1 MILNAQSHIT
11 VKILNSKWEQL
22 VQFPATKKGS
32 FTEDAEKVGFEIP
45 TACGAWSCF
54 FCAGHV
60 KSGMEYIDIG
70 KLGVPLVD
78 LENDEIL
85 MCISG
90 IKEECFLDSQ
100 PREVILEKD
109 I

>member
-1 MILNAQSHIT
+1 MSNGQSNVT
-11 VKILNSKWEQL
+11 VKIVNSKGEQL
-22 VQFPATKKGS
+22 TQFPATKTGS
-32 FTEDAEKVGFEIP
+32 FTEDAEKIWFEIP

-78 LENDEIL
+78 LQKDEIL
-85 MCISG
+85 MCIG
-90 IKEECFLDSQ
+90 GVKEECFLDWQ